1 MGCFQPSGWAYTAEE
16 GATETETRTIST
28 GAIAAIVAC
37 SVLLVGL
44 MCALCFVCY
53 RRRKMAKAS
62 CVKVED
68 EEKVEEAEKDGIAT
82 GKTSD
87 KMDQEQDVM
96 IDVQITETE
105 H

>member
-1 MGCFQPSGWAYTAEE
+1 
-16 GATETETRTIST
+16 
-28 GAIAAIVAC
+28 
-37 SVLLVGL
+37 
-44 MCALCFVCY
+44 
-53 RRRKMAKAS
+53 MAKAS

-105 H
+105 HWKKWRIYDTIW